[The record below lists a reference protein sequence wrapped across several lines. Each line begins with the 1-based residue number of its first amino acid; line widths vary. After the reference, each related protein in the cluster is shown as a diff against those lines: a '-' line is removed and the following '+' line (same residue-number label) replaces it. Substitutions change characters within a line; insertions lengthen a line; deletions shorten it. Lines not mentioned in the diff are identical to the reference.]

1 MSGLTPTET
10 HSRYHHRK
18 CYLNFVHRTFNM
30 RELKYYVACSV
41 NGFIAHT
48 DGSFDGF
55 LQEGEHFA
63 GLIENFPETFP
74 AHFRDAMGIN
84 VENKHF
90 DVVLMGRKTYEVG
103 SKMGIINPYPQMQQY
118 VFSRS
123 MKESPNVN
131 VKLVSS
137 NAIAFVKRL
146 KHETGKDIWLCG
158 GADLAAT
165 LFAEN
170 LIDELI
176 LKVNPFLM
184 GSGIPLFA
192 GVIKQTSL
200 ELTNSKI
207 YGNGVLVLHY
217 RLKI

>member
-1 MSGLTPTET
+1 
-10 HSRYHHRK
+10 
-18 CYLNFVHRTFNM
+18 M

-41 NGFIAHT
+41 DGFIARK

-55 LQEGEHFA
+55 LQEGEHIA
-63 GLIENFPETFP
+63 DLIETFPETFP
-74 AHFRDAMGIN
+74 VHFRDAMGIHT
-84 VENKHF
+84 ENKHF

-103 SKMGIINPYPQMQQY
+103 SKVGLTNPYPQMKQY
-118 VFSRS
+118 IFSRS
-123 MKESPNVN
+123 MKESPDANVE
-131 VKLVSS
+131 LVSS
-137 NAIAFVKRL
+137 DAVGLVKSL
-146 KHETGKDIWLCG
+146 KNETGKDIWLCG
-158 GADLAAT
+158 GADLATT

-192 GVIKQTSL
+192 GVVKQTSL

-207 YGNGVLVLHY
+207 YGNGVLVVHY
-217 RLKI
+217 RVKS

>member
-1 MSGLTPTET
+1 MIL
-10 HSRYHHRK
+10 
-18 CYLNFVHRTFNM
+18 
-30 RELKYYVACSV
+30 RELTYYVACSV
-41 NGFIAHT
+41 DGFIAGK

-63 GLIENFPETFP
+63 GLIETFPETFP
-74 AHFRDAMGIN
+74 VSYRVATGIQA
-84 VENKHF
+84 ENKCF

-103 SKMGIINPYPQMQQY
+103 SKVDITNPYPQMKQY
-118 VFSRS
+118 LFSRT
-123 MKESPNVN
+123 MKESPDAN

-137 NAIAFVKRL
+137 DAVGFVKSL
-146 KHETGKDIWLCG
+146 KNETGKDIWLCG

-170 LIDELI
+170 LIDKLI

-184 GSGIPLFA
+184 GSGIPLFSRP
-192 GVIKQTSL
+192 IQQTAL
-200 ELTNSKI
+200 ELTESKI

-217 RLKI
+217 RVKK

>member
-1 MSGLTPTET
+1 M
-10 HSRYHHRK
+10 RK
-18 CYLNFVHRTFNM
+18 
-30 RELKYYVACSV
+30 LKYYVACSV
-41 NGFIAHT
+41 DGFIAHT

-55 LQEGEHFA
+55 LQEGEHFT

-74 AHFRDAMGIN
+74 VHFRDAMGIN
-84 VENKHF
+84 AENKHF

-103 SKMGIINPYPQMQQY
+103 SKMGITNPYPQMKQY
-118 VFSRS
+118 LFSRS
-123 MKESPNVN
+123 MKESPDVN
-131 VKLVSS
+131 VELVSS
-137 NAIAFVKRL
+137 YAIAFVKRL

-176 LKVNPFLM
+176 LKINPFLM

-207 YGNGVLVLHY
+207 YRNGVLVLHY
-217 RLKI
+217 RVKI

>member
-1 MSGLTPTET
+1 
-10 HSRYHHRK
+10 
-18 CYLNFVHRTFNM
+18 M

-41 NGFIAHT
+41 DGFIAHT

-55 LQEGEHFA
+55 LQEGEHFT

-74 AHFRDAMGIN
+74 AHFRDAMGIHTQ
-84 VENKHF
+84 NKHF
-90 DVVLMGRKTYEVG
+90 DVLLMGRKTYEVG
-103 SKMGIINPYPQMQQY
+103 SKVGITNPYPQMKQY
-118 VFSRS
+118 LFSRS
-123 MKESPNVN
+123 IKESPDVN
-131 VKLVSS
+131 VELVSS
-137 NAIAFVKRL
+137 NAIAFVKSL
-146 KHETGKDIWLCG
+146 KNETGKDIWLCG

-165 LFAEN
+165 LFDEN

-200 ELTNSKI
+200 ELTNSQI

-217 RLKI
+217 RVKI